1 MKTVLYSLLLVI
13 GLSLLTACGDQDRAL
28 QAKFYAFG
36 TEIDVSL
43 YGVDEETAAKT
54 IDALEQSF
62 SEVNDLWHA
71 WQPSVLT
78 KINDAIAAEE
88 SIALDDNVASVI
100 LLAQKLAKESGH
112 LFNPAAGNLFALW
125 GYEQDEWFESRPPP
139 PQADIDAWLAVSPTM
154 DDIVIE
160 NGQLTSN
167 NTAVRLGFGGFAKGY
182 AVDNAIAILQQQGIE
197 NAVVNI
203 GGDLRAIG
211 THGERPWIIGIRHPR
226 HDRVLASVAVSDDE
240 SVFSSGDYERFFT
253 YEGKRYPHILDPRT
267 GYPADQAMSSTV
279 IHDNASMADAAATA
293 IFVAGSDWPTIAAE
307 MGIDMVML
315 VTEDGQVEMSP
326 AMQKRVRLT
335 GHDGEPVIR
344 EIPHE

>member
-1 MKTVLYSLLLVI
+1 MKAVVHSLLFVI
-13 GLSLLTACGDQDRAL
+13 GLGVLSACSDNGRAL

-36 TEIDVSL
+36 TEVDISL
-43 YGVDEETAAKT
+43 YGIDQQTAIKT

-78 KINDAIAAEE
+78 KINGAIAAGE
-88 SIALDDNVASVI
+88 SIAVDDNVATVI
-100 LLAQKLAKESGH
+100 LLAQKLAHDSGQ
-112 LFNPAAGNLFALW
+112 LFNPAAGNLFQLW
-125 GYEQDEWFESRPPP
+125 GYEQDKWFESRPPP
-139 PQADIDAWLAVSPTM
+139 SQQAIDAWLAASPTM

-160 NGQLTSN
+160 NGQLSSKDP
-167 NTAVRLGFGGFAKGY
+167 AVRLGFGGFAKGY
-182 AVDNAIAILQQQGIE
+182 AVDNAIAILQQQGIN

-211 THGERPWIIGIRHPR
+211 HHGERPWVIGIRHPR
-226 HDRVLASVAVSDDE
+226 HDRVLASVAVSGDE
-240 SVFSSGDYERFFT
+240 SVFSSGDYERFFI

-279 IHDNASMADAAATA
+279 IHENASMADAAATA
-293 IFVAGSDWPTIAAE
+293 IFVAGSNWPAVAAE
-307 MGIDMVML
+307 MGIEIVML
-315 VTEDGQVEMSP
+315 VTEDGEVEMSP

-335 GHDGEPVIR
+335 GHDRQPVIR
-344 EIPHE
+344 EIP